1 MIPLIS
7 PTRHRSLFSSFR
19 FLASKTISWRKQ
31 SMAERTQ
38 DVQCNVFLKSPFNM
52 LISNSLTCV
61 LCSVLQCQKKKNE
74 MKITLNALRAKTEAV
89 NLYKYTAR
97 YISILIKSNIQ
108 CSTCRQQNLPTQIN
122 TDTHIYSFIYSNSAT
137 FG

>member
-1 MIPLIS
+1 MP
-7 PTRHRSLFSSFR
+7 
-19 FLASKTISWRKQ
+19 
-31 SMAERTQ
+31 E
-38 DVQCNVFLKSPFNM
+38 
-52 LISNSLTCV
+52 
-61 LCSVLQCQKKKNE
+61 KKNE

-137 FG
+137 FGWMFRPNGFHLLYGLGYNLIKDKICIAFCGYEEINIKKVSSLLLLCKIIL